1 MAACPR
7 LTELTVISPC
17 PYDAQHTRTGVQLDP
32 TGRALLAVLELVI
45 AYKALPDF
53 NTLQIVRFPWCV
65 QGRSGHHGLFLE
77 QWELALEKQT
87 KDLEMQAIDC
97 LKTPRTGY
105 REGEGRR
112 TMMRTVKIRSR
123 CIGQSSV
130 EVEECEVWGFD
141 SRDPYRV
148 R

>member
-7 LTELTVISPC
+7 LTELTVVSPC
-17 PYDAQHTRTGVQLDP
+17 PYDAQHARTGVQLNS
-32 TGRALLAVLELVI
+32 TGRARSAVSELVI
-45 AYKALPDF
+45 ACKALPDF
-53 NTLQIVRFPWCV
+53 ETLQIVRFPWCA
-65 QGRSGHHGLFLE
+65 QGRSGPHGLFLE

-87 KDLEMQAIDC
+87 KDLERQAIDC
-97 LKTPRTGY
+97 LKTLRMGFL
-105 REGEGRR
+105 EGEGRR
-112 TMMRTVKIRSR
+112 IKVRTVKSRSR